1 MFLFLRIYVKKP
13 VERMKKSL
21 GYMAS
26 GRAIDYIFLLKIVKR
41 MPSLSLTRRTSCR
54 RFQIFV
60 GDM

>member
-1 MFLFLRIYVKKP
+1 M
-13 VERMKKSL
+13 EKSL